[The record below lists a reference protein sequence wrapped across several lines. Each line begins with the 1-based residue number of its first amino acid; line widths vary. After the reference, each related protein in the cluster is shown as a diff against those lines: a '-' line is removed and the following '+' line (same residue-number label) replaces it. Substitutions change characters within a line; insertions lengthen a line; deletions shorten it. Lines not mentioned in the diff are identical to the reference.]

1 MQLFRPVERPHETNR
16 TKEQG
21 LSRIR
26 IALAGL
32 VAVVA
37 AVGVFAGT
45 SLAAGSKKAAAST
58 TITVKASEFKFV
70 LSAKTLA
77 KPGKVVFK
85 VTNVGKEAHNFV
97 ILSGINKATPLI
109 QPKKT
114 ATMTVVFK
122 KKGKYTYECTVG
134 EHAEEGMLGT
144 FTVK

>member
-1 MQLFRPVERPHETNR
+1 V
-16 TKEQG
+16 
-21 LSRIR
+21 SRIR
-26 IALAGL
+26 IALLGL
-32 VAVVA
+32 AATVAVVA
-37 AVGVFAGT
+37 VGAGS
-45 SLAAGSKKAAAST
+45 SLAASSGAKVVKPT

-70 LSAKTLA
+70 LSKKTVA

-114 ATMTVVFK
+114 AKLTVTFK

-144 FTVK
+144 LTVK

>member
-1 MQLFRPVERPHETNR
+1 MFHHATTEGVS
-16 TKEQG
+16 

-37 AVGVFAGT
+37 VVGVFAG
-45 SLAAGSKKAAAST
+45 SSFAAPKAAPQKVTVSAFEFGFKLST
-58 TITVKASEFKFV
+58 KTVKAGTVS
-70 LSAKTLA
+70 
-77 KPGKVVFK
+77 FK
-85 VTNVGKEAHNFV
+85 VTNTGKEAHNFV

-109 QPKKT
+109 QPKKS
-114 ATMTVVFK
+114 ATLTVTFK
-122 KKGKYTYECTVG
+122 KAGKYTYECTVG

>member
-1 MQLFRPVERPHETNR
+1 MP
-16 TKEQG
+16 
-21 LSRIR
+21 RIR
-26 IALAGL
+26 IALASL
-32 VAVVA
+32 VALALVGTGSA
-37 AVGVFAGT
+37 FAVT
-45 SLAAGSKKAAAST
+45 NST
-58 TITVKASEFKFV
+58 TAKATSKTTIVKVKASEFKFV
-70 LSAKTLA
+70 LSTKTV

-114 ATMTVVFK
+114 VNLTVTFK

-144 FTVK
+144 LTVK

>member
-1 MQLFRPVERPHETNR
+1 MQLFRPVDQPNETQTNEGAR
-16 TKEQG
+16 

-37 AVGVFAGT
+37 VVGVFAGT

-58 TITVKASEFKFV
+58 TVTVKASEFKFV
-70 LSAKTLA
+70 LSTKSVAK
-77 KPGKVVFK
+77 GKVVFK

-114 ATMTVVFK
+114 ANLTVTFK
-122 KKGKYTYECTVG
+122 KAGKYTYECTVG
-134 EHAEEGMLGT
+134 EHAEEGMIGT
-144 FTVK
+144 LTVK

>member
-1 MQLFRPVERPHETNR
+1 
-16 TKEQG
+16 

-26 IALAGL
+26 ISLAGL
-32 VAVVA
+32 VVVVA

-45 SLAAGSKKAAAST
+45 SLAAGGKKAATST
-58 TITVKASEFKFV
+58 TITVKASEFKYV
-70 LSAKTLA
+70 LSKKTVA

-85 VTNVGKEAHNFV
+85 VTNVGKIAHNFV

-109 QPKKT
+109 QPHKS
-114 ATMTVVFK
+114 ATLTVTFK

-144 FTVK
+144 FVVK

>member
-1 MQLFRPVERPHETNR
+1 
-16 TKEQG
+16 

-37 AVGVFAGT
+37 VVGVFAG
-45 SLAAGSKKAAAST
+45 SSFAAPKAAAT
-58 TITVKASEFKFV
+58 KVTVSAFEFNFK

-77 KPGKVVFK
+77 KPGTVSFK
-85 VTNVGKEAHNFV
+85 VTNNGKEAHNFV

-109 QPKKT
+109 QPHKS
-114 ATMTVVFK
+114 ATLTVTFK

-144 FTVK
+144 FLVK